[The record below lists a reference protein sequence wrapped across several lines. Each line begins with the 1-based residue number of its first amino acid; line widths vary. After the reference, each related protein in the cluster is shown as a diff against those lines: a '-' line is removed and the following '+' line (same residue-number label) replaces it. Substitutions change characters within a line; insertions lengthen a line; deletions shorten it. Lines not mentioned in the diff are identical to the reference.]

1 MASNEKYINNY
12 FANSDRYTIDRDT
25 IDRYRKLK
33 VVSERFE
40 SPSEARNAEEEYFGI
55 YGCKNE
61 KEKLLFEI
69 SYVKRKLNT
78 LLISDKDKR
87 DYESSLDMMKE
98 SIIRKDELPDELVGT
113 VKRALLFIEIKNQI
127 PISFFTEVKACYLEE
142 LSELKDKRDNYGR
155 TIK

>member
-1 MASNEKYINNY
+1 MASNEKYLNNY
-12 FANSDRYTIDRDT
+12 FANSDHYTIDRDA

-33 VVSERFE
+33 VVSERFD
-40 SPSEARNAEEEYFGI
+40 SPSEARNAEEEYFGM
-55 YGCKNE
+55 YGCKTE

-69 SYVKRKLNT
+69 SYAKRKINT
-78 LLISDKDKR
+78 LPLSDKDKR

-98 SIIRKDELPDELVGT
+98 SIIRKDELDDEVVGT